1 MKNWE
6 LVLEMDFSK
15 NLETRN
21 IDNSL
26 TGDYHCYQQSYGH
39 DTLVKDNDH
48 VYSSKKIN
56 TY

>member
-48 VYSSKKIN
+48 VYSSKK
-56 TY
+56 